1 MMKGLIFDVKEFALG
16 DGEGIR
22 TTVFFKGCPLRCVW
36 CHNPEG
42 LSPQKELYER
52 RHGCLECGLCRV
64 PCKHADCQPYG
75 RCLHVCPMDLLREVG
90 REYSDGALAEKLLSR
105 RAILEASGGG
115 VTFSGGEPLLQAEF
129 CIALAQRLRGKL
141 HLALETCGYAA
152 HDVFVKTALLFDF
165 VMMDLKLMDEEA
177 HLRYT
182 GVSNRQILKNAAW
195 LMESGIPFLF
205 RTPLIPG
212 ITDTRENLAAVAA
225 FAKEA
230 RVELLPYNTLAAAKY
245 GAVHRT
251 YTLPTDEQS
260 AAAPDLS
267 LFQNAVLRKK

>member
-1 MMKGLIFDVKEFALG
+1 MKGYVHSLQSLG
-16 DGEGIR
+16 TVDGPGVR
-22 TTVFFKGCPLRCVW
+22 SVVYLSGCPLRCVY
-36 CHNPEG
+36 CHNPDTWEK
-42 LSPQKELYER
+42 KESQLTD
-52 RHGCLECGLCRV
+52 
-64 PCKHADCQPYG
+64 AD
-75 RCLHVCPMDLLREVG
+75 E
-90 REYSDGALAEKLLSR
+90 LAERLLSFYSF
-105 RAILEASGGG
+105 IKKGG

-129 CIALAQRLRGKL
+129 CVALAQRLRGKL

-212 ITDTRENLAAVAA
+212 ITDTKENLAAVAA

-245 GAVHRT
+245 GAVRS
-251 YTLPTDEQS
+251 LPRERPMQ
-260 AAAPDLS
+260 ALS
-267 LFQNAVLRKK
+267 TALPGTWSTAW